1 MKMYFFKTVLLD
13 NFFLEVI
20 GLYWPVIIFII
31 IGGIWAIYQTNE
43 NEKRYK
49 EEYPSLSMTKEES
62 IDLENKM
69 QKIIKEGK
77 ERRKRNRENS
87 IINFLNSEAS
97 KLPASDIDFRLNLN
111 NIDLTKSTLEKLYKS
126 GRVGRTSNYRYFTKT
141 SKNRKT
147 QPGINTSIKDPE
159 KELLKL
165 KNLLDKGLITKDDYN
180 LKKKQVLGI

>member
-1 MKMYFFKTVLLD
+1 
-13 NFFLEVI
+13 
-20 GLYWPVIIFII
+20 
-31 IGGIWAIYQTNE
+31 
-43 NEKRYK
+43 
-49 EEYPSLSMTKEES
+49 
-62 IDLENKM
+62 M

-77 ERRKRNRENS
+77 ERRQRNRENS

-111 NIDLTKSTLEKLYKS
+111 NIDLTKSSLEKLYKS